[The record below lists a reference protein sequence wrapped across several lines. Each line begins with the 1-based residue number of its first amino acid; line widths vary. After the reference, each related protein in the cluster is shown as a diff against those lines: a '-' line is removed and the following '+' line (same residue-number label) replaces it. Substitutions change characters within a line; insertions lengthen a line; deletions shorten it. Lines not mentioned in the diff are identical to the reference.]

1 MQDLIDL
8 SRLQGAQA
16 PPSPRSL
23 MVAALIND
31 AVERVRQAA
40 RARHIRVTRFW
51 NGKLYAGNPRNMP
64 IGNHD
69 QI

>member
-1 MQDLIDL
+1 
-8 SRLQGAQA
+8 
-16 PPSPRSL
+16 